1 MSVNIVSN
9 FLNEIGL
16 KDPVPCCSLS
26 NANLYTE
33 ALALF
38 NSRFTWALVSFF
50 LGIYPPCE
58 SQKRW
63 IISAVDGSCVLYFDN
78 CIGW

>member
-50 LGIYPPCE
+50 LGIIFPPCKLLCK
-58 SQKRW
+58 SQYY
-63 IISAVDGSCVLYFDN
+63 SGPLYM
-78 CIGW
+78 IEI